1 MFYSTVVLFRQRDTA
16 PHPKIKSNTKCF
28 QDLFYT
34 VYVRHHS
41 HLAFTS
47 GRMWK
52 QQAVT
57 FCGRAFK
64 LTKLV
69 VMLKDR
75 NMTHENINYG
85 INRILQ

>member
-16 PHPKIKSNTKCF
+16 THPKIKSNTKCF
-28 QDLFYT
+28 HDLFYA
-34 VYVRHHS
+34 VYVGHQS

-57 FCGRAFK
+57 FCGQTCE

-75 NMTHENINYG
+75 NMTHENIDYG
-85 INRILQ
+85 INRIL